1 MAHHAFVLE
10 GDRISGIAAAR
21 AHAHTELSIVG
32 DNHPDFIL
40 LEYGLFSVDDA
51 REVARFAS
59 TAPSAGEAK
68 MITLAVTRV
77 FHEAQ
82 NALLKVFEEPPE
94 GVTLALIVPSLGQLL
109 PTLRSRVLVLSSPD
123 TGEGGGEHF
132 LSLDTAG
139 REKFLSSLL
148 ERTKSDK
155 DEVKQAARGSFLAL
169 VEDLSRQLYQ
179 KRIEGDTS
187 EFLAETL
194 ADIDA
199 FLPILHERSAP
210 LKLIAE
216 HLILVLPKG
225 TQD

>member
-10 GDRISGIAAAR
+10 GDRLAGIASAR
-21 AHAHTELSIVG
+21 SHAHNELAIIG

-59 TAPSAGEAK
+59 TAPSVGEAK

-109 PTLRSRVLVLSSPD
+109 PTLRSRVLVLSSTG
-123 TGEGGGEHF
+123 TGEDRGEHF
-132 LSLDTAG
+132 LSLDAAG
-139 REKFLSSLL
+139 REKFLASLL
-148 ERTKSDK
+148 EKTKSDK
-155 DEVKQAARGSFLAL
+155 DEVKQAARGAFLSL
-169 VEDLSRQLYQ
+169 VEDLSRLLYQ
-179 KRIEGDTS
+179 KRVAGDS
-187 EFLAETL
+187 SASLAETL
-194 ADIDA
+194 TDLNA
-199 FLPILHERSAP
+199 FLPILHDRSAP

-216 HLILVLPKG
+216 HLVLVLPKG
-225 TQD
+225 IPA